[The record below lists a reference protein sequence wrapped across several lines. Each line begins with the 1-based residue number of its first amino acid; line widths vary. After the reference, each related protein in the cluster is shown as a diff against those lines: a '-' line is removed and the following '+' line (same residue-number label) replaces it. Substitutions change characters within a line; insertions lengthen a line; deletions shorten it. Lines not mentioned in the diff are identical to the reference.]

1 MEKEKMKDAFEHL
14 NPTKQQEKDM
24 WERLSKSKEIKY
36 PKSIGKTLGK
46 LRYVA
51 AAAIALAVITV
62 SGFGI
67 NAATDGA
74 FMSKI
79 KDVIFNKP
87 AREDIVDQ
95 AGDIQNRGI
104 EVYAS
109 DILYID
115 ENWLVFGNLRGILI
129 YDLKQDA
136 ISGTIDTQAI
146 DCMYFDG
153 ERKQTHVLE
162 ENQKL
167 ILFNT
172 KDGVPYGSYYQFD
185 FTMQSDETLK
195 PSATGNDVD
204 KLKDY
209 YEAWKKADR
218 MRIDTFDKFSN
229 VGIEGDTK
237 NHEDCQMYS
246 KNSLKW
252 TDSSGEENISYLAV
266 QGEMYML
273 NTYHEKTKQVKV
285 RTILI
290 ESNGDKSAVD
300 LPKFT
305 YTGEDKAIKAI
316 CEYVLEDADEY
327 LLEGQVRIPYFIIFR
342 EVKKQDNLLVFGNFY
357 SGTYLK
363 NGNILEEVSGSA
375 MPACFHL
382 KQSGDGYVVE
392 NVDTARD
399 GSYYAKDIE
408 AFTRGYSELASKY
421 FNISDEDRENAC
433 KQYLKMYVTDNELPI
448 QYYKE
453 FGWDPVD
460 IFAE

>member
-24 WERLSKSKEIKY
+24 WERLSKSKEMKY

-51 AAAIALAVITV
+51 AASIVLVVITV

-146 DCMYFDG
+146 DCMYFNG

-172 KDGVPYGSYYQFD
+172 KDGVPYGSYYQFE

-195 PSATGNDVD
+195 PSATGNDV
-204 KLKDY
+204 Y
-209 YEAWKKADR
+209 R
-218 MRIDTFDKFSN
+218 
-229 VGIEGDTK
+229 
-237 NHEDCQMYS
+237 
-246 KNSLKW
+246 
-252 TDSSGEENISYLAV
+252 
-266 QGEMYML
+266 
-273 NTYHEKTKQVKV
+273 
-285 RTILI
+285 
-290 ESNGDKSAVD
+290 
-300 LPKFT
+300 
-305 YTGEDKAIKAI
+305 
-316 CEYVLEDADEY
+316 
-327 LLEGQVRIPYFIIFR
+327 
-342 EVKKQDNLLVFGNFY
+342 
-357 SGTYLK
+357 
-363 NGNILEEVSGSA
+363 
-375 MPACFHL
+375 
-382 KQSGDGYVVE
+382 
-392 NVDTARD
+392 AR
-399 GSYYAKDIE
+399 
-408 AFTRGYSELASKY
+408 
-421 FNISDEDRENAC
+421 
-433 KQYLKMYVTDNELPI
+433 
-448 QYYKE
+448 
-453 FGWDPVD
+453 
-460 IFAE
+460 